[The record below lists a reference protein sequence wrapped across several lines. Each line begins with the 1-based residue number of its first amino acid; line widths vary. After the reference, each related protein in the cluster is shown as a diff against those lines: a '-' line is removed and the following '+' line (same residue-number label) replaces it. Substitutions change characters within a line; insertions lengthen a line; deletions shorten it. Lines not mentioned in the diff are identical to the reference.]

1 MNRRTFLQTT
11 AATVAA
17 SSVAP
22 LPSFAMTDVMPFKKK
37 RATVLGHEMAY
48 IDEGEGRPVVFL
60 HGNPA
65 SSFLWRNIIPY
76 VTDGH
81 RAIAP
86 DLMGMGDS
94 DKPAMTDTYQESAE
108 YLHAFLDS
116 LDLQDAIL
124 VIHDWGSA
132 LGWHYARTRPDR
144 IAAVAFMEAMAPPFM
159 PLDDV
164 SVLDP
169 RMVEFMT
176 GIRTPALGEVMILE
190 QNMFLDAFMR
200 HDGAGMSEAVMAEYN
215 RPYPTPESRQIIL
228 DWPREIPMGGSP
240 ADVHAIVKANS
251 DFVAES
257 TFPKLMFHVSPG
269 AVIPMDAA
277 EWIKTN
283 LTNIE
288 TIYLGDGGHFIQ
300 EQYPAEIGQGLADW
314 LTRV

>member
-1 MNRRTFLQTT
+1 MKRRTFLQTSAAAVAVT
-11 AATVAA
+11 AL
-17 SSVAP
+17 AP
-22 LPSFAMTDVMPFKKK
+22 MPSLAMPFEKK
-37 RATVLGHEMAY
+37 RASVLGQQLAY

-65 SSFLWRNIIPY
+65 SSYLWRNIIPY

-94 DKPAMTDTYQESAE
+94 DKPAMANTYQESAE

-116 LDLQDAIL
+116 LDLKDAIL

-159 PLDDV
+159 PIDDIN
-164 SVLDP
+164 VLP
-169 RMVEFMT
+169 PELVQFMT
-176 GIRTPALGEVMILE
+176 GIRTPGVGEQMILE
-190 QNMFLDAFMR
+190 QNLFLDAFMR
-200 HDGAGMSEAVMAEYN
+200 HDGAGMSEEVMAEYN
-215 RPYPTPESRQIIL
+215 RPYPTPASRQIIL

-240 ADVHAIVKANS
+240 SDVHEIVQANS

-269 AVIPMDAA
+269 AVIPMEAA
-277 EWIKTN
+277 AWIKAN

-288 TIYLGDGGHFIQ
+288 AIYLGDGGHFIQ
-300 EQYPAEIGQGLADW
+300 EQYPDELGKGLADW
-314 LTRV
+314 LSRV

>member
-1 MNRRTFLQTT
+1 MKRRTFLKTT
-11 AATVAA
+11 AAATAVAA
-17 SSVAP
+17 IAP
-22 LPSFAMTDVMPFKKK
+22 VPGLAMPFEKK

-48 IDEGEGRPVVFL
+48 VDEGAGRPVVFL

-65 SSFLWRNIIPY
+65 SSYLWRNIIPY

-94 DKPAMTDTYQESAE
+94 DKPGMIETYRESAE

-116 LDLQDAIL
+116 LDLQDAVL

-132 LGWHYARTRPDR
+132 LGWHYARTRPER

-159 PLDDV
+159 PIKDMN
-164 SVLDP
+164 VLGP
-169 RMVEFMT
+169 EMVQFMT
-176 GIRTPALGEVMILE
+176 GIRTEGVGEQMILE
-190 QNMFLDAFMR
+190 QNLFLDAFMR
-200 HDGAGMSEAVMAEYN
+200 HDGAGLSEEVMTEYN
-215 RPYPTPESRQIIL
+215 RPFPTPASRQIIL

-240 ADVHAIVKANS
+240 ADVHEIVQANS
-251 DFVAES
+251 DFVADS

-269 AVIPMDAA
+269 AVIPIDAA
-277 EWIKTN
+277 EWIKAN

-288 TIYLGDGGHFIQ
+288 AVYLGEGGHFIQ
-300 EQYPAEIGQGLADW
+300 EQYPDEIGEGLADW

>member
-1 MNRRTFLQTT
+1 MKRRTFLRTT
-11 AATVAA
+11 AAATAVAA
-17 SSVAP
+17 MAP
-22 LPSFAMTDVMPFKKK
+22 VPGIAMPFEKK

-48 IDEGEGRPVVFL
+48 VDEGAGRPVVFL

-65 SSFLWRNIIPY
+65 SSYLWRNIIPY

-94 DKPAMTDTYQESAE
+94 DKPAMTETYRESAE

-116 LDLQDAIL
+116 LDLQDAVL

-132 LGWHYARTRPDR
+132 LGWHYARTRPER

-159 PLDDV
+159 PVNDV
-164 SVLDP
+164 NVLAP
-169 RMVEFMT
+169 EMVQFMT
-176 GIRTPALGEVMILE
+176 GIRTEGVGEQMILE
-190 QNMFLDAFMR
+190 QNLFLDAFMR
-200 HDGAGMSEAVMAEYN
+200 HDGAGLNEDVMAEYN
-215 RPYPTPESRQIIL
+215 RPFPTPESRQIIL

-240 ADVHAIVKANS
+240 ADVHAIVQANS
-251 DFVAES
+251 DFVADS

-277 EWIKTN
+277 EWIRAN

-288 TIYLGDGGHFIQ
+288 AVYLGEGGHFIQ
-300 EQYPAEIGQGLADW
+300 EQYADEIGEGLADW